1 VGRDLNIFDNH
12 AFDNHAFVPNTP
24 LYRHPLRRAD
34 LEPLRGCMTTHK
46 LHQAPAAPLAHTRE
60 ELLSQEAAR
69 YALLRRVAPAL
80 RHHLAGTLQPIGMV
94 AAIMDRRLQA
104 PEPDLTVIRDSAKS
118 ISTLTR
124 SAAAASMALL
134 TWLAPKENSMGPLH
148 TSVEECIG
156 MLTTDLAFRGFSVS
170 STIETSD
177 MATSVF
183 ALRSVFTAAL
193 IALTDAALTPASLAI
208 SSQTADGQIRV
219 VISVSSEPGAVAAE
233 DPQSYRK
240 LGWDD
245 VQALATAEQ
254 VGLSHGTDR
263 VEMHFT
269 AAENADLTV

>member
-1 VGRDLNIFDNH
+1 
-12 AFDNHAFVPNTP
+12 
-24 LYRHPLRRAD
+24 
-34 LEPLRGCMTTHK
+34 MTDHK
-46 LHQAPAAPLAHTRE
+46 LHQAPAAAPAHTRE
-60 ELLSQEAAR
+60 ETLSVEAAR

-104 PEPDLTVIRDSAKS
+104 AQPDLTAIRESSKS

-124 SAAAASMALL
+124 SAAGASMGLL
-134 TWLAPKENSMGPLH
+134 TWLAPKENSVGPLH
-148 TSVEECIG
+148 ASVEECVG
-156 MLTTDLAFRGFSVS
+156 MLATELAFRGFSVS
-170 STIETSD
+170 NTIASSD

-193 IALTDAALTPASLAI
+193 IALTDAALTPSSIVI
-208 SSQTADGQIRV
+208 SSEAVDGQLRV

-233 DPQSYRK
+233 EPQSYRK

-254 VGLSHGTDR
+254 VGLSHAAGR
-263 VEMHFT
+263 VDMQFT
-269 AAENADLTV
+269 AAENADVTV

>member
-1 VGRDLNIFDNH
+1 MTARDLQ
-12 AFDNHAFVPNTP
+12 
-24 LYRHPLRRAD
+24 
-34 LEPLRGCMTTHK
+34 
-46 LHQAPAAPLAHTRE
+46 QAPAAAPARTPQE
-60 ELLSQEAAR
+60 VLSEEAAR

-104 PEPDLTVIRDSAKS
+104 AQPDLTAIRESSKS

-124 SAAAASMALL
+124 SAAGASMGLL
-134 TWLAPKENSMGPLH
+134 TWLAPKESSVGPLH
-148 TSVEECIG
+148 ASVEECLG

-170 STIETSD
+170 NTIATSD
-177 MATSVF
+177 MAASVF

-193 IALTDAALTPASLAI
+193 IALTDAALTPARIVI
-208 SSQTADGQIRV
+208 SSHATDGQLGV

-233 DPQSYRK
+233 DPPSYRK

-254 VGLSHGTDR
+254 VGLSHEAGR
-263 VEMHFT
+263 AEMHFM
-269 AAENADLTV
+269 AAENADVTV